1 MAARAARAWL
11 ALALLAALAWL
22 FGTGPVAAAAA
33 SEDGSAPVTLVLFH
47 GDGCPHCAAEREF
60 LQELAGRHPDLVI
73 EQYEVWY
80 DEANRAK
87 LDETAERLGF
97 EATGVPVT
105 VIGERVW
112 IGFDDAKAEA
122 IEQTV
127 EAALAGDSKALEP
140 TASTSMEVPFLGTV
154 DLGGTSL
161 LVSTLVIGFVDGVNP
176 CSLWVLSVLLAIV
189 LHSGSR
195 GRVILVGS
203 TFLFVTTAMY
213 ALYIVG
219 FYSALDYVGEMV
231 WIRLGLAA
239 IAITFGVL
247 QLKDGLY
254 PGHGPSLSI
263 SAEHKPG
270 LYKKM
275 RGVAAADRGLPAVI
289 AGTVALAVGVS
300 LLETPCTAGLPLLW
314 TGLLS
319 EQGVSTGAAAGLFA
333 IYMTVFLLDELIVF
347 AVAVFTLRAAKLQER
362 HGRLLKLIAGSVLL
376 TLGVTMLVAPQA
388 MDTLTG
394 TLVVFGAAAVLTLAL
409 WLVAVRPGQSVTRA
423 STKPS

>member
-1 MAARAARAWL
+1 MAGRAARAWL
-11 ALALLAALAWL
+11 GVALFAALAWL
-22 FGTGPVAAAAA
+22 LVGGLPGPAAAAVA
-33 SEDGSAPVTLVLFH
+33 EDSAAPVTLVLFH
-47 GDGCPHCAAEREF
+47 GEGCPHCAAERDF
-60 LQELAGRHPDLVI
+60 LKGLAERHPDLVI
-73 EQYEVWY
+73 EQYEVWN
-80 DEANRAK
+80 DEANRALLK
-87 LDETAERLGF
+87 DTAERLGF

-105 VIGERVW
+105 VLGERVW
-112 IGFDDAKAEA
+112 IGFDDAKATV
-122 IEQTV
+122 IESAV
-127 EAALAGDSKALEP
+127 KAALAGDAAALE
-140 TASTSMEVPFLGTV
+140 ASTSTTIDAGFLGTI

-247 QLKDGLY
+247 QLKDGLF
-254 PGHGPSLSI
+254 PGVGPSLSI
-263 SAEHKPG
+263 SAERKPG
-270 LYKKM
+270 LYKRM

-314 TGLLS
+314 TSLLADA
-319 EQGVSTGAAAGLFA
+319 GVSTATAAGLFA
-333 IYMTVFLLDELIVF
+333 IYMVVFLLDELIVF
-347 AVAVFTLRAAKLQER
+347 GVAVFTLRAAKLQEQ

-376 TLGVTMLVAPQA
+376 SLGLTMLLAPQA

-394 TLVVFGAAAVLTLAL
+394 TLVVFGVAALLTLVL
-409 WLVAVRPGQSVTRA
+409 WLFVVRPRRPARTPV
-423 STKPS
+423 

>member
-1 MAARAARAWL
+1 MAGRAARAWL
-11 ALALLAALAWL
+11 GVALFAALAWL
-22 FGTGPVAAAAA
+22 FVGGLPGPAAAATA
-33 SEDGSAPVTLVLFH
+33 EETAQPVTLVLFH
-47 GDGCPHCAAEREF
+47 GDGCPHCADEREF
-60 LQELAGRHPDLVI
+60 LEGLAKRHPDLVI

-80 DEANRAK
+80 DAANRAK
-87 LDETAERLGF
+87 LEQTAERLGF

-112 IGFDDAKAEA
+112 IGFDDARAEA

-127 EAALAGDSKALEP
+127 EAALAGDAAALEP
-140 TASTSMEVPFLGTV
+140 GTSTTLDAGFLGTI

-161 LVSTLVIGFVDGVNP
+161 VVSTLVIGFVDGVNP

-195 GRVILVGS
+195 GRVLLVGS

-254 PGHGPSLSI
+254 PGVGPSLSI
-263 SAEHKPG
+263 SAERKPG

-275 RGVAAADRGLPAVI
+275 RGVASADRGLPAVI

-314 TGLLS
+314 TGLLTDA
-319 EQGVSTGAAAGLFA
+319 GVSTATAAGLFA

-347 AVAVFTLRAAKLQER
+347 GVAVFTLRAAKLQER
-362 HGRLLKLIAGSVLL
+362 HGRVLKLIAGSVLL
-376 TLGVTMLVAPQA
+376 TLGVTMLLAPQA

-394 TLVVFGAAAVLTLAL
+394 TMVVFGVAALLTLTL
-409 WLVAVRPGQSVTRA
+409 WLFAVRPRRPATVRR
-423 STKPS
+423 

>member
-1 MAARAARAWL
+1 
-11 ALALLAALAWL
+11 
-22 FGTGPVAAAAA
+22 
-33 SEDGSAPVTLVLFH
+33 VTLVLFH

-60 LQELAGRHPDLVI
+60 LTGLAERHPDLAI
-73 EQYEVWY
+73 EQYEVWF

-122 IEQTV
+122 IEKTV
-127 EAALAGDSKALEP
+127 EAALAGDAKALEP
-140 TASTSMEVPFLGTV
+140 AASTSMEVPFVGTV

-314 TGLLS
+314 TGLLADA
-319 EQGVSTGAAAGLFA
+319 GVSMATAAGLFA
-333 IYMTVFLLDELIVF
+333 VYMVVFLLDELIVF
-347 AVAVFTLRAAKLQER
+347 AVAVFTLRAAKLQEK
-362 HGRLLKLIAGSVLL
+362 HGRLLKLLAGSVLL
-376 TLGVTMLVAPQA
+376 TLGLTMLFAPQA
-388 MDTLTG
+388 MDTVTG
-394 TLVVFGAAAVLTLAL
+394 TLVVFGAAGFLTLIL
-409 WLVAVRPGQSVTRA
+409 WLAAVRTRRPA
-423 STKPS
+423 RAPV

>member
-1 MAARAARAWL
+1 
-11 ALALLAALAWL
+11 
-22 FGTGPVAAAAA
+22 
-33 SEDGSAPVTLVLFH
+33 
-47 GDGCPHCAAEREF
+47 
-60 LQELAGRHPDLVI
+60 
-73 EQYEVWY
+73 
-80 DEANRAK
+80 
-87 LDETAERLGF
+87 
-97 EATGVPVT
+97 

-112 IGFDDAKAEA
+112 IGFDDARAAA
-122 IEQTV
+122 IEKTV
-127 EAALAGDSKALEP
+127 EGALTGDAAALEP
-140 TASTSMEVPFLGTV
+140 GTSTTLDAGFLGTI

-195 GRVILVGS
+195 GRVLLVGS

-275 RGVAAADRGLPAVI
+275 RAVAAADRGLPAVI

-314 TGLLS
+314 TGLLTDA
-319 EQGVSTGAAAGLFA
+319 GVSTATAAGLFSV
-333 IYMTVFLLDELIVF
+333 YMTVFLLDELIVF
-347 AVAVFTLRAAKLQER
+347 GVAVFTLRAAKLQER
-362 HGRLLKLIAGSVLL
+362 HGRALKLIAGSVLL
-376 TLGVTMLVAPQA
+376 TLGVTMLLAPQA

-394 TLVVFGAAAVLTLAL
+394 TLVVFGAAAALTLVL
-409 WLVAVRPGQSVTRA
+409 WLVAVRPRRTTRA
-423 STKPS
+423 PV